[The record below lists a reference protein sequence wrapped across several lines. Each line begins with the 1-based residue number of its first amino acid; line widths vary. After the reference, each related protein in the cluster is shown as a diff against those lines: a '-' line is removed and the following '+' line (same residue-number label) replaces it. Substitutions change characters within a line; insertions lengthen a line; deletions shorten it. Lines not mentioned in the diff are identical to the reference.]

1 MRLLWPIKKQALFWQ
16 PLASS
21 QEGDAHP
28 PRRLHRLLLRPLL
41 AKGLEMNLSYPAP
54 SSVWEANHSLKP
66 TLYWV
71 RCLAPMGKPK
81 PVSFLCGGA
90 HLVAEG
96 PWISLKY
103 FRGDRAKVAP
113 MRWLWTWACSACW
126 DLCASN
132 GKFIISRKPAC
143 NIQRRR
149 HFWNSSEIHQGGLQ
163 EENTSGVSRQK
174 CPTIFFSL

>member
-66 TLYWV
+66 TLILGEMPGTHGQTQTRV
-71 RCLAPMGKPK
+71 
-81 PVSFLCGGA
+81 VSLWRSSPCGR
-90 HLVAEG
+90 G
-96 PWISLKY
+96 PLDITKI
-103 FRGDRAKVAP
+103 FP
-113 MRWLWTWACSACW
+113 RWLGKGSSYEVVM
-126 DLCASN
+126 DLSMLSLLRPLCFQWKIYHQQKARMQHPKEKAFLKLLRNSPRWSPR
-132 GKFIISRKPAC
+132 GKHLWCF
-143 NIQRRR
+143 
-149 HFWNSSEIHQGGLQ
+149 
-163 EENTSGVSRQK
+163 
-174 CPTIFFSL
+174 